1 MSLQP
6 EDLRAGD
13 RVLVHRHPTLGP
25 GPWPAEPSG
34 TVKIH
39 PLAEAGHLARAT
51 DTTSGRRWFY
61 WVVFDEPQHDAEGDG
76 PYPESEIL
84 DRYLERLDRDLT

>member
-1 MSLQP
+1 MSLPP

-13 RVLVHRHPTLGP
+13 RVIVHQDPLNGP
-25 GPWPAEPSG
+25 GPWPAEPFG

-39 PLAEAGHLARAT
+39 PLAEPGHVARPT
-51 DTTSGRRWFY
+51 ETTQGPRWFY
-61 WVVFDEPQHDAEGDG
+61 WVVFDDPQYDAEADG

-84 DRYLERLDRDLT
+84 DHYLERLDW